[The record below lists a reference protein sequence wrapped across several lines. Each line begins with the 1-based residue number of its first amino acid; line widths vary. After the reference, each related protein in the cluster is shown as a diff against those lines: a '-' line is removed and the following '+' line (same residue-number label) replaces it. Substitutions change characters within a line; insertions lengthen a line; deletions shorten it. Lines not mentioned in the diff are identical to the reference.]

1 MMGGALGLAILAS
14 LSAARTT
21 DALAGGAAMPAA
33 LNEGYQL
40 AFLVGAICA
49 AVAGALAFLLRQPP
63 TQPQPVGTPAPAEAD

>member
-1 MMGGALGLAILAS
+1 
-14 LSAARTT
+14 
-21 DALAGGAAMPAA
+21 MPAA

-63 TQPQPVGTPAPAEAD
+63 SQPQPVGTPAPAEAE